1 MNRIFIAIALGA
13 AVALGACSNSTAQ
26 AETPAT
32 AQAPQSRNDSFGPER
47 TGTVITLANDNT
59 MRPGKKV
66 RRLTVL
72 DFNATWCG
80 PCRQLSP
87 VFKAAAAKYKNV
99 DFISIDVDQ
108 RPETASAFRVQAVP
122 TVVIMRPDGTSKTFV
137 GTDGLL
143 PQATF
148 DALIES
154 YLK

>member
-1 MNRIFIAIALGA
+1 MNRILISIAVAA
-13 AVALGACSNSTAQ
+13 AVALSACSNSNAQ
-26 AETPAT
+26 TDR
-32 AQAPQSRNDSFGPER
+32 QAPQPQAESFGPER
-47 TGTVITLANDNT
+47 TGTVITLAGDKS

-108 RPETASAFRVQAVP
+108 LPETAAAFNVHAVP
-122 TVVIMRPDGTSKTFV
+122 TVVILRPDGTSKTFV

-154 YLK
+154 YL